1 MRERALLFFGG
12 VAFGTAAIF
21 VKFCSITPPYIT
33 LFRFLFAG
41 LVLLL
46 IGRVIRKEA
55 NNKNSHNNPNFISL
69 RKLVLPSLFLSLHM
83 VLFVFSVFLTAIA
96 ASTILV
102 STSPIFAMIFKRRV
116 DLFVIVAI
124 LGIVIMNLNSP
135 FGSIVGNL
143 MAIISALS
151 FALYTYFLSK
161 IQYDFFT
168 VTPRIYIISSAFMI
182 PVLPFFSMGNF
193 NLETLMAILGLVFIP
208 TIIGHGSV
216 IYSANKV
223 PISLVTSAELIEPVV
238 ATLLAFVLFS
248 QVPSLE
254 EIVGGVLTLISLFFA
269 FRRRD

>member
-46 IGRVIRKEA
+46 IGRAIRKQG
-55 NNKNSHNNPNFISL
+55 NNKNSHNNPISL

-83 VLFVFSVFLTAIA
+83 VLFVFSVFLTTIA

-116 DLFVIVAI
+116 DLFVILAI

-143 MAIISALS
+143 MAVISALS

-168 VTPRIYIISSAFMI
+168 VTPRIYIISSAFMV

-238 ATLLAFVLFS
+238 ATLLAFILFS